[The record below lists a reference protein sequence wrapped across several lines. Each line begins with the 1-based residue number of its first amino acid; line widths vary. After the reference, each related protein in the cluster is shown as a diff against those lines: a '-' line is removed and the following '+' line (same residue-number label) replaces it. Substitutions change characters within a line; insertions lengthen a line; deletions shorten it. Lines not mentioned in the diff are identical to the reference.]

1 MQKWLMKNRNR
12 LTAATGI
19 LIVLAFAA
27 KWLFKSEAAES
38 GLLLAASLIGGFPIA
53 ASAWQALKVKVISI
67 DLLVTLAILG
77 AFVIQEFE
85 ESAIVAF
92 LFLFGAYL
100 EQKTLAKT
108 RSAIKELVE
117 MVPETALRQTADG
130 DFEEVDLDDLDEG
143 DIVLVKT
150 GGKIPVDGEV
160 VSGSGTANEA
170 SITGESMPLDKKP
183 GDPVY
188 AGTILEN
195 GTIRIEA
202 EKVGDETTFG
212 KIIELVEEAQDSKSQ
227 AERLIDRFSKYYTP
241 VVLLLAIIVG
251 LISQDLELAVTILVL
266 GCPGALVIG
275 VPVSNVAGI
284 GNGAKQG
291 ILFKGSEVITKFSKV
306 DTIMFDKTGTL
317 TYGDPRVSQVKK
329 YGQGQLAEQLLVSVE
344 KESAH
349 PLAKAITGYYEDL
362 EAKEVEASR
371 VLQGG
376 GIVAQVAGQQVL
388 IGNHYLLDQY
398 HVPVAKQMERDME
411 ELASAGNSLVLVAVN
426 GQLELALGLKDEIR
440 AGVKEDLAALK
451 KLGVKNLL
459 LLSGDNQKTV
469 DLVAEELGLT
479 EAYGQL
485 LPEDKAEFV
494 KKRQA
499 AGEIVAFVG
508 DGINDSPSLARAD
521 IGIAMGSGTDV
532 AIETS
537 NVVLMNGSFDRI
549 PRALALAKATRRNM
563 IENITIALAVV
574 AVLLVSV
581 LASSWMNMAIGM
593 FVHEGSILIVILNAM
608 RLLAY
613 RSKLQK
619 SRKLI
624 ENNFSQAAG
633 PYTKGIESIQ

>member
-12 LTAATGI
+12 LTEITGI

-27 KWLFKSEAAES
+27 KWLFRSETAES

-53 ASAWQALKVKVISI
+53 ESAWQALKVKVISI

-143 DIVLVKT
+143 DILLVKT

-170 SITGESMPLDKKP
+170 SITGESMPLGKKP

-195 GTIRIEA
+195 GTIRIKA

-388 IGNHYLLDQY
+388 VGNRYLLDQY
-398 HVPVAKQMERDME
+398 HVPVTKEMERDME

-451 KLGVKNLL
+451 KQGVKNLL

-469 DLVAEELGLT
+469 DLVAEELGPT

-563 IENITIALAVV
+563 IENITIALVVV
-574 AVLLVSV
+574 AVLLISV

-593 FVHEGSILIVILNAM
+593 FAHEGSILVVILNAM

-624 ENNFSQAAG
+624 ENNFS
-633 PYTKGIESIQ
+633 

>member
-12 LTAATGI
+12 LTAITGI

-27 KWLFKSEAAES
+27 KWLFKSETAES

-92 LFLFGAYL
+92 LFLFGAHL

-143 DIVLVKT
+143 DILLVKT

-160 VSGSGTANEA
+160 VFGFGTANEA
-170 SITGESMPLDKKP
+170 SITGESMPLGKKP

-195 GTIRIEA
+195 GTIRIKA

-212 KIIELVEEAQDSKSQ
+212 KIIELIEEAQDSKSQ

-241 VVLLLAIIVG
+241 VVLFLAIIVG

-362 EAKEVEASR
+362 EAKDVEASQ

-388 IGNHYLLDQY
+388 VGNRYLLDQY
-398 HVPVAKQMERDME
+398 HVPVTKEMEKDME

-459 LLSGDNQKTV
+459 LLSSDNQKTI
-469 DLVAEELGLT
+469 DLIAEEPGLT
-479 EAYGQL
+479 EAYGQY

-521 IGIAMGSGTDV
+521 IGMAMGSGTDV

-593 FVHEGSILIVILNAM
+593 FVHEGSILVVILNAM

-613 RSKLQK
+613 QSKLQK